1 MSKKI
6 KVKYS
11 YRDLV
16 LNRFVI
22 EGEELIVSD
31 ERAELLLKKGFVR
44 NFEDVVE
51 EVVQDIVQE
60 VVQKEEK
67 LEAKTKELKISK
79 KTK

>member
-11 YRDLV
+11 YRDIV
-16 LNRFVI
+16 LERFVK

-31 ERAELLLKKGFVR
+31 ERAEVLLKKGFIR
-44 NFEDVVE
+44 IAE
-51 EVVQDIVQE
+51 DIVE
-60 VVQKEEK
+60 VKEDK
-67 LEAKTKELKISK
+67 LEVKTKELKTSK

>member
-16 LNRFVI
+16 LNRFVK

-44 NFEDVVE
+44 NFEDIVEEEVE
-51 EVVQDIVQE
+51 EVVE
-60 VVQKEEK
+60 KEEK
-67 LEAKTKELKISK
+67 VEVKTKELKISK

>member
-16 LNRFVI
+16 LNRFVK

-31 ERAELLLKKGFVR
+31 ERAEILLKKGFVR
-44 NFEDVVE
+44 TFEEVVE

-67 LEAKTKELKISK
+67 VEVKTKELKISK

>member
-16 LNRFVI
+16 LNRFVK

-44 NFEDVVE
+44 NFEDIVEEEVE
-51 EVVQDIVQE
+51 EVVE
-60 VVQKEEK
+60 KEEK
-67 LEAKTKELKISK
+67 IEVKTKELKISK

>member
-11 YRDLV
+11 YRDLELGRLV
-16 LNRFVI
+16 K

-31 ERAELLLKKGFVR
+31 ERAEVLLKRGFIRVA
-44 NFEDVVE
+44 EDVVE
-51 EVVQDIVQE
+51 E
-60 VVQKEEK
+60 KEEK
-67 LEAKTKELKISK
+67 LEVETKELKTSK

>member
-16 LNRFVI
+16 LNRFVK

-31 ERAELLLKKGFVR
+31 ERAEILLKKGFVR
-44 NFEDVVE
+44 TFE

-67 LEAKTKELKISK
+67 VEVKTKELKISK

>member
-16 LNRFVI
+16 LNRFVK

-44 NFEDVVE
+44 NFEDIVEE
-51 EVVQDIVQE
+51 EVVE
-60 VVQKEEK
+60 KEEK
-67 LEAKTKELKISK
+67 VEVKTKELKISK

>member
-31 ERAELLLKKGFVR
+31 ERAEFLLKKGFVR
-44 NFEDVVE
+44 NFED
-51 EVVQDIVQE
+51 VVQDIVQE

>member
-44 NFEDVVE
+44 NFEDVV
-51 EVVQDIVQE
+51 QDIVQE

-67 LEAKTKELKISK
+67 AEVKTKELKISK

>member
-11 YRDLV
+11 YRDLELGRLV
-16 LNRFVI
+16 K

-31 ERAELLLKKGFVR
+31 DRAEVLLKKGFIRIAEDVIK
-44 NFEDVVE
+44 DVVE
-51 EVVQDIVQE
+51 E
-60 VVQKEEK
+60 KEEK
-67 LEAKTKELKISK
+67 LEVKTKELKTSK

>member
-11 YRDLV
+11 YRDLE
-16 LNRFVI
+16 LGRFVK

-31 ERAELLLKKGFVR
+31 ERAEVLLKKGFIRVA
-44 NFEDVVE
+44 EDVVKE
-51 EVVQDIVQE
+51 
-60 VVQKEEK
+60 KEEK
-67 LEAKTKELKISK
+67 LEVKTKELKTHK

>member
-11 YRDLV
+11 YRDLELGRV
-16 LNRFVI
+16 VS
-22 EGEELIVSD
+22 EGEEFIVSD

-44 NFEDVVE
+44 LVEDVVE
-51 EVVQDIVQE
+51 E
-60 VVQKEEK
+60 KEFKVEI
-67 LEAKTKELKISK
+67 KTKELKTSK

>member
-16 LNRFVI
+16 LNRFVK

-44 NFEDVVE
+44 NFEDIVEVE
-51 EVVQDIVQE
+51 EVVE
-60 VVQKEEK
+60 KEEK
-67 LEAKTKELKISK
+67 VEVKTKELKISK

>member
-6 KVKYS
+6 EVKYS

-16 LNRFVI
+16 LNRFVK

-44 NFEDVVE
+44 AFEEVIE
-51 EVVQDIVQE
+51 EVVE
-60 VVQKEEK
+60 KEEK
-67 LEAKTKELKISK
+67 IEVKTKELKISK

>member
-11 YRDLV
+11 YRDLELGRAV
-16 LNRFVI
+16 S
-22 EGEELIVSD
+22 EGEEFIVSD

-44 NFEDVVE
+44 LVEDVVE
-51 EVVQDIVQE
+51 E
-60 VVQKEEK
+60 KEFKVEI
-67 LEAKTKELKISK
+67 KTKELKTSK